1 MIDQGMMVASMDMLK
16 NAMIFCTGATAG
28 AFLSWVGSRCS
39 PGEPAVSKLYWSYP
53 VIAVLS
59 GVSYWQMFSED
70 RELSEWFPGLV
81 LLSVLTVLAVSDL
94 KYRLLPDAVTV
105 PAMAFF
111 ALWHLLLPV
120 LPFWHHVLGFFVGGG
135 IPFLVSWIAARLNK
149 TPMGGGDIK
158 LLAMLGLALGAE
170 RVVLVLLAASALG
183 VAAAFFLM
191 VTGKLE
197 RGQFVPFGPS
207 IAAAAVLCW
216 FFGQDWLQWY
226 YGFFF

>member
-1 MIDQGMMVASMDMLK
+1 MEMLK
-16 NAMIFCTGATAG
+16 DALIFCSGVTAG

-39 PGEPAVSKLYWSYP
+39 LGEPAVSRLVWSYP

-59 GVSYWQMFSED
+59 GVSYWLLFSES
-70 RELSEWFPGLV
+70 RAFREWFPGLV

-94 KYRLLPDAVTV
+94 KYRLLPNAVTY

-111 ALWHLLLPV
+111 ALWHLLAPAA
-120 LPFWHHVLGFFVGGG
+120 PFWHHALGFFVGGG

-149 TPMGGGDIK
+149 PPMGGGDIK

-170 RVVLVLLAASALG
+170 RVVLVLLVASALG
-183 VAAAFFLM
+183 VLAAIFLM
-191 VTGKLE
+191 AFRKLDK
-197 RGQFVPFGPS
+197 GQFVPFGPS